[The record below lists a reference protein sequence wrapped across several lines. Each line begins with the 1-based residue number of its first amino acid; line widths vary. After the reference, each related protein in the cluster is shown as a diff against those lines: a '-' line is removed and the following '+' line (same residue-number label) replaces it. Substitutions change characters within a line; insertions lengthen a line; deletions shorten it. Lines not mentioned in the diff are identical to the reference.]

1 MDSRTA
7 AHVLSE
13 IADLLSLRAENRFKS
28 RAYKNAA
35 KAVLA
40 LNTDDLVPAYRSGEL
55 GRLRGIGKS
64 TLSVIGELIE
74 TGESSYLE
82 QLKQNVPEGVVE
94 LMQVPGLNAEKIQL
108 IHEAL
113 GVSTVN
119 ELEAAARDGRLTT
132 VKGFGEK
139 TAASILDG
147 IAFMRTASTLE
158 LFPRAAAEA
167 VRLCE
172 AVRRHPDVVAAEIA
186 GSIRRV
192 NEVVRNVDIV
202 AAVSVDPDEVA
213 ASFTQV
219 PGVIDASTN
228 GPNATVRF
236 VDRTLLDLRCV
247 RQDQLAIAWWR
258 ATGSQ
263 AHVDQV
269 TEALSGRG
277 YSVKGDEIFDRAGTR
292 VPIATE
298 SDLYALLDLAF
309 IPPEMREGFGELEA
323 ARGPLPT
330 LVTNRDIRG
339 ILHCHSNYS
348 DGHTTIAEL
357 VEAARARGWSYLGV
371 SDHSMSAFYAG
382 GLSPADVARQHDEI
396 DALNAT
402 LTGFRILKGIEAD
415 ILVSGDL
422 DYPDETLDKFDYV
435 IASIH
440 SRFRMSESEMTAR
453 ILKALDDPRLTILG
467 HPTGRLLL
475 SRDPYPVDIE
485 AVLNK
490 AAEGGVA
497 VELNADPKRLDLD
510 WRHLHRAR
518 QLGMPVEIG
527 PDAHSIR
534 GLDCMELGVGIARK
548 AWLEAGDILNARSAD
563 DILAF
568 ATARRERAYERWSAP
583 RGNVAPQ
590 STDDDI
596 PF

>member
-28 RAYKNAA
+28 RAFKNAA
-35 KAVLA
+35 KAVLS
-40 LNTDDLVPAYRSGEL
+40 LNTDDLLPAYRSGEL

-64 TLSVIGELIE
+64 TLGVVGELIE
-74 TGESSYLE
+74 SGESSYLE

-108 IHEAL
+108 IHETL
-113 GVSTVN
+113 GVSTVE

-139 TAASILDG
+139 TAASIIDA
-147 IAFMRTASTLE
+147 IAYMRSASTLD

-167 VRLCE
+167 VRLCD
-172 AVRRHPDVVAAEIA
+172 AVRRYPDVIEAEIA
-186 GSIRRV
+186 GSVRRV
-192 NEVVRNVDIV
+192 QEVVRNVDIV
-202 AAVSVDPDEVA
+202 AAVQANPADVA
-213 ASFTQV
+213 ASFTRV
-219 PGVIDASTN
+219 PGVIDASAD

-247 RQDQLAIAWWR
+247 RQDQFAVAWWR
-258 ATGSQ
+258 ATGSR
-263 AHVDQV
+263 AHVEQV
-269 TEALSGRG
+269 TEALTKRG
-277 YSVKGDEIFDRAGTR
+277 FTIVGDEIFDRSGTR
-292 VPIATE
+292 VPVATE
-298 SDLYALLDLAF
+298 SELYALLGLGF
-309 IPPEMREGFGELEA
+309 IPPELREGAGELDA
-323 ARGPLPT
+323 ATGTLPR
-330 LVTNRDIRG
+330 LVTNADIRG

-357 VEAARARGWSYLGV
+357 AAAAQARGWTYIGI

-402 LTGFRILKGIEAD
+402 LNGFRVLKGIEAD

-422 DYPDETLDKFDYV
+422 DYSDDTLDRFDYV

-453 ILKALDDPRLTILG
+453 MLKALEDPRLTILG

-475 SRDPYPVDIE
+475 SREPYPIDLD
-485 AVLNK
+485 AVLQK

-497 VELNADPKRLDLD
+497 IELNADPKRLDLD
-510 WRHLHRAR
+510 WRHLRRAKE
-518 QLGMPVEIG
+518 LGIPVEIG

-534 GLDCMELGVGIARK
+534 GLDCMDLGVGIARK
-548 AWLEAGDILNARSAD
+548 GWLEAGDILNARSAD
-563 DILAF
+563 DVLAF

-583 RGNVAPQ
+583 RGPVTPP
-590 STDDDI
+590 SDDDI

>member
-55 GRLRGIGKS
+55 GRLRGLGKS
-64 TLSVIGELIE
+64 TLSVVGELIE
-74 TGESSYLE
+74 SGESSYLE
-82 QLKQNVPEGVVE
+82 QLKQNVPEGIVE

-113 GVSTVN
+113 GVSTV
-119 ELEAAARDGRLTT
+119 EQLEAAARDGRLMT

-139 TAASILDG
+139 TAASVLES
-147 IAFMRTASTLE
+147 IAFMRSASTLD

-172 AVRRHPDVVAAEIA
+172 AVRRHPDVITAEIG
-186 GSIRRV
+186 GSVRRV

-202 AAVSVDPDEVA
+202 AAVREDPEEVA
-213 ASFTQV
+213 ASFTRV

-247 RQDQLAIAWWR
+247 RRDQFAVAWWR

-263 AHVDQV
+263 RHVDQ
-269 TEALSGRG
+269 TTDALGARG
-277 YSVKGDEIFDRAGTR
+277 YTISGDEIFDRSGTR

-298 SDLYALLDLAF
+298 SDLYSLLDLAL
-309 IPPEMREGFGELEA
+309 IPAEMREGTGELAA
-323 ARGPLPT
+323 ARAPLPR
-330 LVTNRDIRG
+330 LVTNSDIRG

-357 VEAARARGWSYLGV
+357 VAAAKARGWSYIGI

-382 GLSPADVARQHDEI
+382 GLSPDDVARQHEEI

-402 LTGFRILKGIEAD
+402 LTDFRVLKGIEAD

-422 DYPDETLDKFDYV
+422 DYSDETLDRFDYV
-435 IASIH
+435 IASVH
-440 SRFRMSESEMTAR
+440 SRFRMTESEMTAR

-485 AVLNK
+485 AVLHK
-490 AAEGGVA
+490 AAEGRIA
-497 VELNADPKRLDLD
+497 IELNADPKRLDLD
-510 WRHLHRAR
+510 WRHLR
-518 QLGMPVEIG
+518 QAKELGIPVEIG

-563 DILAF
+563 DVLAF

-583 RGNVAPQ
+583 RDTAAPQ

>member
-13 IADLLSLRAENRFKS
+13 IADLLSFRAENRFKS
-28 RAYKNAA
+28 RAYRNAA

-40 LNTDDLVPAYRSGEL
+40 LNTDDLLPAYRSGEL

-64 TLSVIGELIE
+64 TLGVIGELIE
-74 TGESSYLE
+74 TGESSYLD
-82 QLKQNVPEGVVE
+82 QLRQNVPEGVVE
-94 LMQVPGLNAEKIQL
+94 LMQVPGLNSEKIQL

-113 GVSTVN
+113 GVSTV
-119 ELEAAARDGRLTT
+119 EQLEAAARDGRLTT
-132 VKGFGEK
+132 IKGFGEK
-139 TAASILDG
+139 TAASILDA
-147 IAFMRTASTLE
+147 IAFMRNASTLD

-172 AVRRHPDVVAAEIA
+172 AVRRHPDVTAAEIG
-186 GSIRRV
+186 GSVRRV
-192 NEVVRNVDIV
+192 QEVVRNVDIV
-202 AAVSVDPDEVA
+202 AAVRDHPEEVA
-213 ASFTQV
+213 ASFTRI
-219 PGVIDASTN
+219 PGVIDATTN
-228 GPNATVRF
+228 GPDATVRF

-247 RQDQLAIAWWR
+247 RQDQLAVAWWR

-263 AHVDQV
+263 AHVDQM
-269 TEALSGRG
+269 TEALANRG
-277 YSVKGDEIFDRAGTR
+277 YSVRGDEIFDRSGTR

-298 SDLYALLDLAF
+298 SDLYALVDLRF
-309 IPPEMREGFGELEA
+309 IPPEMREGSGELAA
-323 ARGPLPT
+323 ARGPLPV
-330 LVTNRDIRG
+330 LVRNADIRG
-339 ILHCHSNYS
+339 VLHCHSNYS

-357 VEAARARGWSYLGV
+357 VEAARGRGWSYVGIT
-371 SDHSMSAFYAG
+371 DHSMSASYAG
-382 GLSPADVARQHDEI
+382 GLSPADVVRQHEEI

-402 LTGFRILKGIEAD
+402 LTDFRVLKGIEAD

-422 DYPDETLDKFDYV
+422 DYPDDILDRFDYV
-435 IASIH
+435 IASVH
-440 SRFRMSESEMTAR
+440 SRFRMGESEMTAR

-485 AVLNK
+485 AVLEK
-490 AAEGGVA
+490 AAEGGIA
-497 VELNADPKRLDLD
+497 IELNADPKRLDLD
-510 WRHLHRAR
+510 WRHLRRAR
-518 QLGMPVEIG
+518 ELGIPVEIG

-534 GLDCMELGVGIARK
+534 GLDCVELGVGIARK

-563 DILAF
+563 DVLAF

-583 RGNVAPQ
+583 RAEAAPQ
-590 STDDDI
+590 SSDDDI